1 MSTTGF
7 QSFIPE
13 DASSASVRPTRVDPA
28 PAFYLVY
35 DPQRWDVLGDAVRPV
50 LGKLK
55 YMPGVGGVDL
65 TPARYGEKRKV
76 LMGIAKSDLAERGR
90 KVIPW
95 DAVPDKYADAAG
107 QKSYLR
113 RPDGRPDVTIT
124 IFETT
129 YPDSTIVDTNF
140 AAYCEWLDWLVAN
153 GFIPEC
159 PEYHLRALLSRK
171 EEAELRAAD
180 MAQKF
185 VSAEP
190 EYQRAKQATATVRK
204 AIEAREARTG
214 TAGKPKRASKAT
226 TFTPEDP
233 E

>member
-1 MSTTGF
+1 MNSAF
-7 QSFIPE
+7 QTFIPE
-13 DASSASVRPTRVDPA
+13 DATTATVRPTRADPA

-65 TPARYGEKRKV
+65 SPARGGEKRKV

-95 DAVPDKYADAAG
+95 DAVPDKYADASG

-113 RPDGRPDVTIT
+113 RPQGRPDVTIT

-129 YPDSTIVDTNF
+129 YPDSTIVDTDEK
-140 AAYCEWLDWLVAN
+140 AYHEWLDWLIAQ
-153 GFIPEC
+153 GHIPEC
-159 PEYHLRALLSRK
+159 PEYKLRDLLSRK
-171 EEAELRAAD
+171 EETERRAAD
-180 MAQKF
+180 MARQHP
-185 VSAEP
+185 SAQADYET
-190 EYQRAKQATATVRK
+190 AKRVTAVVRK
-204 AIEAREARTG
+204 AIEARSEKPAT
-214 TAGKPKRASKAT
+214 KPKRAAKAEA
-226 TFTPEDP
+226 FVPEDA

>member
-1 MSTTGF
+1 MNSGF
-7 QSFIPE
+7 QTFIPE
-13 DASSASVRPTRVDPA
+13 DATTATVRPTRADPA

-65 TPARYGEKRKV
+65 SPARGGEKRKV

-95 DAVPDKYADAAG
+95 DAVPDKYADPSG

-113 RPDGRPDVTIT
+113 RPQGRPDVTIT

-129 YPDSTIVDTNF
+129 YPDSTIVDSDEK
-140 AAYCEWLDWLVAN
+140 AYHEWLDWLIAQ
-153 GFIPEC
+153 GHIPEC
-159 PEYHLRALLSRK
+159 PEYKLRDLLSRK
-171 EEAELRAAD
+171 EETERRAAD
-180 MAQKF
+180 MAQRYP
-185 VSAEP
+185 SAQADYET
-190 EYQRAKQATATVRK
+190 AKRATAVVRK
-204 AIEAREARTG
+204 AIEARSEKPAT
-214 TAGKPKRASKAT
+214 KPKRAAKAEA
-226 TFTPEDP
+226 FVPEDA